1 MLFGNTTRGK
11 ESYLTVIMNQML
23 AKLYDQ
29 NEYFVYDTMR
39 EKVENGEAGDAET
52 FMQTVREFRVTCL
65 YELLEAIERQYEGF
79 TEKFEERYSD
89 LADNDIGIDYQEVI
103 RFGPDIR
110 SMYLLICNIILD
122 QEFDEESGPDAGDK
136 FYDDFRYNMEELP
149 RLEAAAINASRELLE
164 MDGMLK

>member
-23 AKLYDQ
+23 TKLYDQ
-29 NEYFVYDTMR
+29 NEYVVYDTMR
-39 EKVENGEAGDAET
+39 EKVENGEPGNEET

-65 YELLEAIERQYEGF
+65 YELLEVIERQYEGF
-79 TEKFEERYSD
+79 TDEFEGRYSN
-89 LADNDIGIDYQEVI
+89 LAFNNIGIDYQEVL

-110 SMYLLICNIILD
+110 SMYLLICNMILD
-122 QEFDEESGPDAGDK
+122 QEFDEEAGPDSGDQ
-136 FYDDFRYNMEELP
+136 FYENFRYNMEALP

-164 MDGMLK
+164 IDGLLK